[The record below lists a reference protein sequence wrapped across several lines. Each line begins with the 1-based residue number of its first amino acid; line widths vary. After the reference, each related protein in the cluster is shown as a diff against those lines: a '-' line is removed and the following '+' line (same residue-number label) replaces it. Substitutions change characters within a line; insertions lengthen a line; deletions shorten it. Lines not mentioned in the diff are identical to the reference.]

1 MKYHKLQLFS
11 VLCEKFLHLRR
22 FAQKNEW
29 KMKQFLFLL
38 SLTVLLVTCGEDDIN
53 QAEIDRAIIENFI
66 EANNLNAIED
76 PSGLFYTINTPGTEE
91 KPVLSDSVKV
101 KYLGYRT
108 NGQVFDGT
116 NVDGTTPDRTVT
128 FLLSDLIP
136 GWQIGIP
143 KFGAG
148 GGGTLLVPSNL
159 GYGNR
164 NLPGIPANS
173 VLIFEMEL
181 VDFF

>member
-1 MKYHKLQLFS
+1 
-11 VLCEKFLHLRR
+11 
-22 FAQKNEW
+22 
-29 KMKQFLFLL
+29 MKQFLLLL
-38 SLTVLLVTCGEDDIN
+38 SLTMLLLTSCKDETIN
-53 QAEIDRAIIENFI
+53 QDEIDRAIIENFI
-66 EANNLNAIED
+66 EANNLDAIED
-76 PSGLFYTINTPGTEE
+76 PSGLYYTISTPGTEE
-91 KPVLSDSVKV
+91 KPTLSDSVKV

-148 GGGTLLVPSNL
+148 GGGTLLIPSSL

-173 VLIFEMEL
+173 VLLFEMEL